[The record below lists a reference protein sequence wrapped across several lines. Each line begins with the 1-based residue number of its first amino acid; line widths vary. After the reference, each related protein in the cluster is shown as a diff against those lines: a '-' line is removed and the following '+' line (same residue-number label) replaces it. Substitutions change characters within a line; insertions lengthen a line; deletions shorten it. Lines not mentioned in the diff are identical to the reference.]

1 MNHKILAGL
10 IILIITV
17 SSSAQIQFGGYVQ
30 TDIRMFLKKENRF
43 YWNENRLNVH
53 FNAMPSDNAQLYSEI
68 WIRNFGFPTV
78 NTSSDLM
85 RQEKDKVSPWSLLLR
100 EIYVDLYGLIIPE
113 LDIRIGLQRIAWGT
127 GDRFNPTDNLNPDDL
142 EDIWD
147 FGRHLGSGSIKAS
160 YYLADI
166 TFTAVFIPVFTPATM
181 PVKDW
186 ASAFSSSGI
195 LPTGLTP
202 RSIVDRIVTPENSL
216 AESSMYGF
224 KLGKNFWEIDFS
236 VSYFYGRDDIP
247 WINNV
252 TVTAVDTTGLV
263 DLSIDYFYP
272 RIDVVGLDAAGA
284 LGDVGF
290 WFEGALYMP
299 ETYAINSNG
308 NRNNSSSLIMVNP
321 YLKYVI
327 GADYTFRNGWYINAQ
342 YIHGLFHERNE
353 NEIGDYFV
361 LALERK
367 LFGEK
372 IKIIPVSGGIEIRR
386 WYNLINNYAL
396 IFNPELNYYPIDNSR
411 ITLGL
416 RLLEGSEKTVFG
428 SLRDNDEIYF
438 RVRLSF

>member
-1 MNHKILAGL
+1 M
-10 IILIITV
+10 
-17 SSSAQIQFGGYVQ
+17 
-30 TDIRMFLKKENRF
+30 E
-43 YWNENRLNVH
+43 
-53 FNAMPSDNAQLYSEI
+53 
-68 WIRNFGFPTV
+68 
-78 NTSSDLM
+78 
-85 RQEKDKVSPWSLLLR
+85 QEKDKVSPWSLFLR
-100 EIYVDLYGLIIPE
+100 EAYIDLYGFINPDF
-113 LDIRIGLQRIAWGT
+113 DIRIGLQRIVWGT
-127 GDRFNPTDNLNPDDL
+127 ADRFNPTDNLNPDDL

-160 YYLADI
+160 YYFSDFVI
-166 TFTAVFIPVFTPATM
+166 TGVFVPIFTPATL
-181 PVKDW
+181 PVKEW
-186 ASAFSSSGI
+186 AGAFSPSI
-195 LPTGLTP
+195 VLPPGNTISKIDDKVVTP
-202 RSIVDRIVTPENSL
+202 RNNL
-216 AESSMYGF
+216 KESSLFGL
-224 KLGKNFWEIDFS
+224 KVAKNLLGYDFS
-236 VSYFYGRDDIP
+236 LSYFKGRDDIP
-247 WINNV
+247 LV
-252 TVTAVDTTGLV
+252 RKVEFSPSDTPGAVDV
-263 DLSIDYFYP
+263 SMEYFYP
-272 RIDVVGLDAAGA
+272 RIEVFGLDVAGA
-284 LGDVGF
+284 FGDVGF

-308 NRNNSSSLIMVNP
+308 NRNNSSSLILVNP